1 MTESRPAGGTGSLDP
16 KDYGVLY
23 VDDERSNLAVL
34 ESSFSEAFRIWTAN
48 SVGDALEILDREP
61 IAIAMVDQRMPE
73 MEGTA
78 FCELLRER
86 FPDVKRIL
94 ITAYAS
100 QRTAVEAIN
109 RGGVHHFMAK
119 PWKWPE
125 LFQLLHGMIE
135 KVHLERTV
143 GRLQRA
149 VLAQERTQTLSLM
162 RAGILHDLAGMT
174 AGMSVVCSALRH
186 HVDDIATRMLP
197 EDLRLLNDELDI
209 VFDLKPSDFAVLD
222 GQDGINAARVPGI
235 GVQFIQFNTQNPAM
249 PDPRVRRAIGYGF
262 DRATLLETVFEGA
275 GSLLWGPPAFD
286 QSDPELDRYEF
297 DPEKA
302 EALLAEAEAD
312 GWDRSQPLRLVYI
325 QEEPGWP
332 EIAAAFANDMSN
344 LGLNVVLEPSDGA
357 GWQAKL
363 PFPGDYEISLQCCGS
378 FFHPDRNSGM
388 FSTDAPVGTFYGNA
402 EVEQGFRDARET
414 GSADE
419 QAAIYQ
425 GIARIL
431 NAEAPYVYM
440 WFVANTHANS
450 TDVGDFTYYPNARE
464 SFAQI
469 EKWTLQ

>member
-186 HVDDIATRMLP
+186 HVDDMATRMLP
-197 EDLRLLNDELDI
+197 EDLRLLNDELETIETFLRQLSALHARARDHS
-209 VFDLKPSDFAVLD
+209 VATSAPRR
-222 GQDGINAARVPGI
+222 RVPVREI
-235 GVQFIQFNTQNPAM
+235 IDLVVALVRREAPH
-249 PDPRVRRAIGYGF
+249 RVRFDHRCHTERSVCVDTVEIMRCLINLVRNAFQALEAHGEGGFVRIEARLESGRRAPDVVIRVRDDGPGISEPVRGRIFNLEVSTKKDAGGQGLGLFISQHLAEQNGGELELEDAEYGTCF
-262 DRATLLETVFEGA
+262 ALRLPVD
-275 GSLLWGPPAFD
+275 
-286 QSDPELDRYEF
+286 
-297 DPEKA
+297 A
-302 EALLAEAEAD
+302 EAWLTA
-312 GWDRSQPLRLVYI
+312 
-325 QEEPGWP
+325 
-332 EIAAAFANDMSN
+332 
-344 LGLNVVLEPSDGA
+344 
-357 GWQAKL
+357 
-363 PFPGDYEISLQCCGS
+363 
-378 FFHPDRNSGM
+378 
-388 FSTDAPVGTFYGNA
+388 
-402 EVEQGFRDARET
+402 
-414 GSADE
+414 
-419 QAAIYQ
+419 
-425 GIARIL
+425 
-431 NAEAPYVYM
+431 
-440 WFVANTHANS
+440 
-450 TDVGDFTYYPNARE
+450 
-464 SFAQI
+464 
-469 EKWTLQ
+469 